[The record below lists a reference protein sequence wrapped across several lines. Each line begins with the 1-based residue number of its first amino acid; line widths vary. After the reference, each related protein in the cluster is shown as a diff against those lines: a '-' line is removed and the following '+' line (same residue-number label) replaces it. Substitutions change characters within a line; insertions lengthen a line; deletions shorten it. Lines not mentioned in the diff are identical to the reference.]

1 MTAIVTTYQSE
12 HDRVCSELRS
22 AIFLGTYLPGE
33 KLTEVKLAEAF
44 KTSRSTVRICL
55 TMLERDG
62 IVSQETSRGFCV
74 SKISMDETIE
84 LLEARARVESYVGWL
99 AAKKISDIQLSKLN
113 DLLAKMRKSVENHK
127 FGEYSQLNTEFHSVI
142 FQSAGNKGLEYVSL
156 QLKTRIIRLQYKIA
170 FLKGRPEQS
179 FKEHNEIYLA
189 LSRRDAEKTESLI
202 RSHIEGIKQVILEN
216 YGLLEA

>member
-84 LLEARARVESYVGWL
+84 LLEARARVESYVGRL
-99 AAKKISDIQLSKLN
+99 AAKKISDMQLSKLN
-113 DLLAKMRKSVENHK
+113 DLLVKMQKSIEEHN
-127 FGEYSQLNTEFHSVI
+127 FAEYSQLNTDFHSVI

-170 FLKGRPEQS
+170 FIKGRSEQS
-179 FKEHNEIYLA
+179 FKEHDEIFLA
-189 LSRRDAEKTESLI
+189 LTKRDAEKTELLI
-202 RSHIEGIKQVILEN
+202 RSHIDGIKQVILEN
-216 YGLLEA
+216 YSLLEA